1 MSVQKREFFSTRSVR
16 VKRRFWMGTNQ
27 RIENGAVMTTNY
39 WEEEIE
45 TLPRAGLESIQLI
58 RLKKLVTR
66 VYQTVEPYRQKMDE
80 AGVKPDDIQSL
91 SDLQKL
97 PFTVKDDLRDNY
109 PFGLFTVPLDDV
121 VRVHASSGTTGKPTV
136 VGYTRKDID
145 TWAGVMA
152 RALACAGAHKGDM
165 IHNAYGY
172 GLFTGGLGAHYGAE
186 KLGATVIPVS
196 GGNTKRQITIMQDFG
211 STVLLATPSYAL
223 NLADTME
230 SVGVNPADLKLKVGV
245 FGAEPW
251 SENMR
256 EEVERKLNLKAV
268 DIYGLSEV
276 IGPGVSME
284 CLQTSRGMHIFEDHF
299 LPEII
304 DPDTGEVLPPGEQ
317 GELVFTTLTKEAF
330 PIIRYRTKDISRL
343 IYEPCECGRTLV
355 RMEKVTGRT
364 DDMLIIR
371 GVNVFPSQVEH
382 VLMGVE
388 GVAPHYQ
395 IVVDRHGNMDTMA
408 VQVEVSEELF
418 SDEVKDLEKLAGKIQ
433 IDIKDLLG
441 VTCRVKLVEPKTIA
455 RSEGK
460 AVRVIDNRKI

>member
-1 MSVQKREFFSTRSVR
+1 MKTL
-16 VKRRFWMGTNQ
+16 
-27 RIENGAVMTTNY
+27 Y

-45 TLPRAGLESIQLI
+45 TLPRVGLESIQLR
-58 RLKKLVTR
+58 RLQNLVAR
-66 VYQTVEPYRQKMDE
+66 VYRTVAPYRRKME
-80 AGVKPDDIQSL
+80 AAGVKPEDIKTL
-91 SDLQKL
+91 ADLRKL
-97 PFTVKDDLRDNY
+97 PFTVKNDLRDNY
-109 PFGLFTVPLDDV
+109 PFGLFTVPMDEI

-136 VGYTRKDID
+136 VGYTWKDIE

-152 RALACAGAHKGDM
+152 RALVCAGAHKGDM
-165 IHNAYGY
+165 VHNAYGY

-186 KLGATVIPVS
+186 RLGAAVIPVS
-196 GGNTKRQITIMQDFG
+196 GGNTKRQITIMKDFG
-211 STVLLATPSYAL
+211 STVLLSTPSYAL
-223 NLADTME
+223 NLAETMDALGVDPK
-230 SVGVNPADLKLKVGV
+230 SLSLRVGI

-276 IGPGVSME
+276 MGPGVAME
-284 CLQTSRGMHIFEDHF
+284 CLQTDKGMHVFEDHF

-304 DPDTGEVLPPGEQ
+304 DPDTGEVLPEGER

-343 IYEPCECGRTLV
+343 IYDQCECGRTLV

-382 VLMGVE
+382 VLMSIEGVE
-388 GVAPHYQ
+388 PHYQ
-395 IVVDRHGNMDTMA
+395 IVVEREGNLDTMT
-408 VQVEVSEELF
+408 VQVEVSERIF
-418 SDEVKDLEKLAGKIQ
+418 SDEIRVLENLSRTIEAE
-433 IDIKDLLG
+433 IKDMLG
-441 VTCRVKLVEPKTIA
+441 VTSKVKLVEPKTIQ

-460 AVRVIDNRKI
+460 AQRVIDNRKI

>member
-1 MSVQKREFFSTRSVR
+1 MSVT
-16 VKRRFWMGTNQ
+16 
-27 RIENGAVMTTNY
+27 Y
-39 WEEEIE
+39 WEEELE
-45 TLPRAGLESIQLI
+45 TLPRVGLESIQLK
-58 RLKKLVTR
+58 RLKHLVAR
-66 VYQTVEPYRQKMDE
+66 VYKNVGPYRQKMDA

-91 SDLQKL
+91 ADITKL

-109 PFGLFTVPLDDV
+109 PFGLFAKPLDEV
-121 VRVHASSGTTGKPTV
+121 VRIHASSGTTGKSTV
-136 VGYTRKDID
+136 VGYTKKDIE

-152 RALACAGAHKGDM
+152 RALCCAGASKDDM
-165 IHNAYGY
+165 VHNAYGY
-172 GLFTGGLGAHYGAE
+172 GLFTGGLGGHYGIE
-186 KLGATVIPVS
+186 RLGATVIPVS
-196 GGNTKRQITIMQDFG
+196 GGNSKRQIQIMKDFG
-211 STVLLATPSYAL
+211 STVLLSTPSYAL
-223 NLADTME
+223 NLADAMD
-230 SVGVNPADLKLKVGV
+230 SLGVDPKSLSLRVGI

-256 EEVERKLNLKAV
+256 EEVERKLNLKAT

-276 IGPGVSME
+276 MGPGVAQE
-284 CLQTSRGMHIFEDHF
+284 CLHTDKGMHIFEDHF

-304 DPDTGEVLPPGEQ
+304 DPDTGEVLPAGEK

-343 IYEPCECGRTLV
+343 YYEPCACGRTLV

-388 GVAPHYQ
+388 GVEPHYM
-395 IVVDRHGNMDTMA
+395 IVVDREGNLDTMQ
-408 VQVEVSEELF
+408 VQVEVSEGVF
-418 SDEVKDLEKLAGKIQ
+418 SDEIRKLETLGHHIQ
-433 IDIKDLLG
+433 KEIKDFLG
-441 VTCRVKLVEPKTIA
+441 VTCKVKLVEPKTIQ

-460 AVRVIDNRKI
+460 AQRVIDNRKI